1 MGATY
6 RIFRGSLVSWDQL
19 LQEAAEF
26 ASSIGKDRMI
36 SISHSED
43 ANDGVVV
50 VWYWDHLP
58 SRQQRETV
66 ALSEIER
73 EIEENQQ

>member
-6 RIFRGSLVSWDQL
+6 RIFRSSMATWDTL
-19 LQEAAEF
+19 FEEASEF
-26 ASSIGKDRMI
+26 ATGIGRDRLI

-43 ANDGVVV
+43 HSDGVVV
-50 VWYWDHLP
+50 VWYW
-58 SRQQRETV
+58 RETLPLRPRDAA

-73 EIEENQQ
+73 EIEENQ

>member
-6 RIFRGSLVSWDQL
+6 RKFRSSLATWDTL
-19 LQEAAEF
+19 FEEAAEF
-26 ASSIGKDRMI
+26 ATQIGKERLI

-43 ANDGVVV
+43 ASDGVVV
-50 VWYWDHLP
+50 VWYWQEPP
-58 SRQQRETV
+58 SRQPRDTV